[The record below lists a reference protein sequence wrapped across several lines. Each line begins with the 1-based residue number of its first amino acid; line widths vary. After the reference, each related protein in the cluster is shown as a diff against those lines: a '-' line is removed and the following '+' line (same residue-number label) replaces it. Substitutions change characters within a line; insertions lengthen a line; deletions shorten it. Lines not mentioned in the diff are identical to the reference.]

1 MKGVQMTEVVAMI
14 TIVVMVM
21 IEAREGASE
30 NHMTLEMVLV
40 VGVVL
45 AGSRVTGC
53 VPGPDAVSIILQ
65 VAQNVFDAKLPGRL
79 LHPDRSTEFSNRP
92 INMTMGARCCHGAL
106 LT

>member
-1 MKGVQMTEVVAMI
+1 MNKLLI
-14 TIVVMVM
+14 F
-21 IEAREGASE
+21 
-30 NHMTLEMVLV
+30 LV
-40 VGVVL
+40 SHKVKFIQN
-45 AGSRVTGC
+45 S
-53 VPGPDAVSIILQ
+53 GPDAVSIILQ